1 VYNVVQTKGREL
13 TLMASGTIPAKILCV
28 PKTLNP
34 SIMVMKSAKDG
45 A

>member
-1 VYNVVQTKGREL
+1 MTFKGISVVGQDQHVMDPRAGDT
-13 TLMASGTIPAKILCV
+13 LCV

-34 SIMVMKSAKDG
+34 TIMVMKSAKKS